1 MDVDLDESVYSPD
14 LLNAAS
20 GHFALTPAQARAVF
34 GKVQATSAT
43 WPDIAEVA
51 RARPMEIGGTG
62 TPEVS

>member
-43 WPDIAEVA
+43 WPDIAEMA
-51 RARPMEIGGTG
+51 
-62 TPEVS
+62 